1 MQSTTG
7 LVLAGGKGERFGV
20 YKAIVRSK
28 GEPLIL
34 RPFRVLQEFSD
45 EVIIAHGGERQLEL
59 LKEVC
64 PEAIFVADDET
75 GPLGGLLA
83 GFRRARMEWVLVA
96 PCDAPLVSVEL
107 YRELLSRARRAE
119 GCVARLHGT
128 ANPVIGVYHKE
139 AFLDAAL
146 EVAKSGGRAPV
157 EVLPHLNL
165 VYMDEDA
172 LSEMPFRTACLLD
185 VDTPEDLERV
195 HKYLAGAP

>member
-1 MQSTTG
+1 MQGTTG
-7 LVLAGGKGERFGV
+7 LVLAGGQGERFGI
-20 YKAIVRSK
+20 YKAIVPLN

-34 RPFRVLQEFSD
+34 RPFRVLHELSD
-45 EVIIAHGGERQLEL
+45 EVIIAHGGERQLEP

-83 GFRRARMEWVLVA
+83 GFRAARMKWVLVA
-96 PCDAPLVSVEL
+96 PCDAPLLSVEL
-107 YRELLSRARRAE
+107 YRELLSRARRVE

-128 ANPVIGVYHKE
+128 ANPVVGVYLRE
-139 AFLDAAL
+139 AFLEAAV
-146 EVAKSGGRAPV
+146 EVVSSGGQAPV
-157 EVLPHLNL
+157 EALSHLNL

-172 LSEMPFRTACLLD
+172 LSEMPFGTDCLLD

-195 HKYLAGAP
+195 GKYLAGAL